1 MVQPM
6 KAILAKVSVQNRLL
20 GALPREEYERL
31 RSKLQPIHLP
41 RGRVVYEAGDIADY
55 AYFPLSGVISLLSST
70 EDGEVIEVGMVGN
83 EGTTG
88 IPVITHA
95 QEMPYRA
102 VVQLPVD
109 ALRTEARVFRDEFIR
124 GGQLHNLVVC
134 YTHSL
139 FAQIVQSAVCN
150 RFHTMEQRFCRWLL
164 CMHDRV
170 DSDTLELTH
179 EIIANM
185 LGAQR
190 VVVTGIAGS
199 VQKAGWIKHSRGS
212 ITILDRHGLETASCE
227 CYRTVKHQ
235 LRQCL
240 IA

>member
-1 MVQPM
+1 MT
-6 KAILAKVSVQNRLL
+6 AISAKVSVQNRLL
-20 GALPREEYERL
+20 GALLREQYERL
-31 RSKLQPIHLP
+31 RPKLQPVQLP
-41 RGRVVYEAGDIADY
+41 RGRVIHEAGDLADY

-70 EDGEVIEVGMVGN
+70 EAGEVIEVGMVGN

-102 VVQLPVD
+102 VVQLPIE
-109 ALRTEARVFRDEFIR
+109 ALRTDARVFRDEFIR
-124 GGQLHNLVVC
+124 GGQLHNLVIC

-139 FAQIVQSAVCN
+139 FAQIAQSAVCN

-170 DSDTLELTH
+170 PSDTLELTH
-179 EIIANM
+179 EIISNM

-190 VVVTGIAGS
+190 AVVTGVAGG
-199 VQKAGWIKHSRGS
+199 VQKAGLIKHSRGS
-212 ITILDRHGLETASCE
+212 ITIVDRKGLEAASCE

-235 LRQCL
+235 VRQCL
-240 IA
+240 VA

>member
-1 MVQPM
+1 MT
-6 KAILAKVSVQNRLL
+6 AIWGKVSVQNRLL
-20 GALPREEYERL
+20 NALSREEYERL
-31 RSKLQPIHLP
+31 RTKLQPVQLP
-41 RGRVVYEAGDIADY
+41 RGRIIYEAGSLADY
-55 AYFPLSGVISLLSST
+55 AYFPSTGVISLLSST
-70 EDGEVIEVGMVGN
+70 EAGEVIEVGMVGN

-102 VVQLPVD
+102 VVQLPVE
-109 ALRTEARVFRDEFIR
+109 ALRTDARVFRDEFIR
-124 GGQLHNLVVC
+124 GGQLHNLVIC

-139 FAQIVQSAVCN
+139 FAQIAQSAVCN

-170 DSDTLELTH
+170 PSDTLELTH
-179 EIIANM
+179 EIISNM

-190 VVVTGIAGS
+190 AVVTGVAGG
-199 VQKAGWIKHSRGS
+199 VQKAGLIMHSRGS
-212 ITILDRHGLETASCE
+212 ITILDRKGLEATSCE

-235 LRQCL
+235 VRQCL
-240 IA
+240 VA

>member
-1 MVQPM
+1 MRALSA
-6 KAILAKVSVQNRLL
+6 KASVQNRLL
-20 GALPREEYERL
+20 GSLSSEEHDRVKVRL
-31 RSKLQPIHLP
+31 QAVQLP
-41 RGRVVYEAGDIADY
+41 RGRIIYEAGDLADY
-55 AYFPLSGVISLLSST
+55 AYFPLSGVISFLSST
-70 EDGEVIEVGMVGN
+70 EAGEVIEVGMVGN

-102 VVQLPVD
+102 VVQLPVE
-109 ALRTEARVFRDEFIR
+109 ALRMETRAFRDEFIR

-134 YTHSL
+134 YSHSL
-139 FAQIVQSAVCN
+139 FAQIAQSAVCN

-164 CMHDRV
+164 CMHDRTE
-170 DSDTLELTH
+170 SDTLDLTH

-190 VVVTGIAGS
+190 VVVTNVAGAI
-199 VQKAGWIKHSRGS
+199 QRAGLIKHSRGS
-212 ITILDRHGLETASCE
+212 ITILDRQGVERVTCE

-235 LRQCL
+235 VRQCL
-240 IA
+240 AA